1 MIIRVFALLA
11 VLCFSGAA
19 QAVQISWS
27 IPGSGCVPSD
37 ATTKFN
43 RHLVVNGTVQ
53 HAAGNVGLIE
63 LICPITQFTTDTT
76 SWNLFLGYRDS
87 TATGASAFVRARLYA
102 MPIAGG
108 PPVPLAMANSN
119 SSASTAAGYVASPV
133 FPHTFNFSLNSYWV
147 RVELARSSTSQTVIF
162 RSLLLELP

>member
-11 VLCFSGAA
+11 ALCFSGTA
-19 QAVQISWS
+19 QAVSISWS

-63 LICPITQFTTDTT
+63 LTCPITTFTTDTT

-87 TATGASAFVRARLYA
+87 TGAGATAFVRARLYA
-102 MPIAGG
+102 MPLTGG
-108 PPVPLAMANSN
+108 PPVLLATANSN
-119 SSASTAAGYVASPV
+119 SSTSTAAGYVTSPV
-133 FPHTFNFSLNSYWV
+133 FAHTFDFGVNSYWV
-147 RVELARSSTSQTVIF
+147 RVELARAATSQTVIF

>member
-1 MIIRVFALLA
+1 MIIRLFALLA
-11 VLCFSGAA
+11 ALCFADTA
-19 QAVQISWS
+19 QAVSISWS

-63 LICPITQFTTDTT
+63 LTCPITTFTTDTT
-76 SWNLFLGYRDS
+76 TWNLFLGYRDS
-87 TATGASAFVRARLYA
+87 TGSGASAFVRARLYA

-108 PPVPLAMANSN
+108 PPVLLTTANSN
-119 SSASTAAGYVASPV
+119 SSASTAAGYLASPV
-133 FPHTFNFSLNSYWV
+133 FAHTFNFSSNSYWV
-147 RVELARSSTSQTVIF
+147 RVELGRAATNQTVIF

>member
-1 MIIRVFALLA
+1 MIIRLLTLLA
-11 VLCFSGAA
+11 VLCFAGAA

-27 IPGSGCVPSD
+27 IPAAGCVPSD

-53 HAAGNVGLIE
+53 HAAGNVDLIE
-63 LICPITQFTTDTT
+63 LTCPITQFTTDTT

-87 TATGASAFVRARLYA
+87 TGTGASAFVRARLYS
-102 MPIAGG
+102 MPLAGG
-108 PPVPLAMANSN
+108 PPVLLATATSN
-119 SSASTAAGYVASPV
+119 SSASTVAGYVPSLV
-133 FPHTFNFSLNSYWV
+133 FGHTFNFSSNSYWV
-147 RVELARSSTSQTVIF
+147 RVELVRSATSQTVIF